1 MSITVIGKVGREPQL
16 SFSNSGV
23 AYAKFSVAQKQS
35 KKVNGKWEDQE
46 PIWFDVTC
54 FNDLAEHVAES
65 LTVGQ
70 EVIVEGT
77 IEKPRTFEM
86 KSGDVGVSLPLKANH
101 VGVSLRWSIAQS
113 LTTQPAKAVKPDY
126 SEEPF

>member
-23 AYAKFSVAQKQS
+23 AYCKFSVAQKQS

-70 EVIVEGT
+70 EVIVEGVL
-77 IEKPRTFEM
+77 EKPRHFEM
-86 KSGDVGVSLPLKANH
+86 KSGDVGVSLPLKANA
-101 VGVSLRWSIAQS
+101 VGVSLRWGLVQGMNS
-113 LTTQPAKAVKPDY
+113 QPVKTATPDY